1 MENTINS
8 LKPNCRMYFNV
19 IGFEVECKAYSHQ
32 FHHRSIFSRTVY
44 CSRYEPIV
52 LKMPCRHIYSGEMM
66 RKTRPRPHRTS
77 IAFSLGFKIS
87 QLALFGNSAWKG
99 GCYAHFSGILPQ
111 LNRFNSYCYYPLGLL
126 CTFFFSLFFY
136 DDAFNKFD
144 AFKRCV
150 NASLYNVCMCLCAFA
165 MWVNVLKRNYSKTEC
180 IAHTC
185 TQMKNESKP
194 NLKRMLSQISLIA
207 SIW

>member
-126 CTFFFSLFFY
+126 CTFFSLSVFTMMHSINSMHLS
-136 DDAFNKFD
+136 A
-144 AFKRCV
+144 ALMRVCTMCACVCVRLRC
-150 NASLYNVCMCLCAFA
+150 
-165 MWVNVLKRNYSKTEC
+165 E
-180 IAHTC
+180 
-185 TQMKNESKP
+185 
-194 NLKRMLSQISLIA
+194 
-207 SIW
+207 